1 MRNPIRPAVFAL
13 CLALFAACSA
23 RTAALSDFDKTVY
36 TPSCAS
42 GFEILGAEGCAS
54 TLLKVRDP
62 WQGAEAVETALFIAR
77 DGEMAPAEFSG
88 QVLRGP
94 AARIVCMSSTHIALL
109 DALGATPAIVGVS
122 GIDFVSNAYVAAH
135 RDAIGDVGYDS
146 NVNYELLVALAPD
159 LVLLYGVNGA
169 STLEPKLRELGIPF
183 LYIGEYLE
191 ETPLGKAE
199 WLVAVAETVGLRD
212 EGEQR
217 FHDIAARYEA
227 LAARVRE
234 HLDAEA
240 PDIVCRPRV
249 WLNTPYQ
256 ETWFIPAARSYQV
269 RLIRDA
275 GGDTFTAPGD
285 GNSSQPVDLETAYL
299 WASDADCWLHVGGCR
314 SLAELTGRLPLF
326 ADIPAVTSGAVY
338 DNDLRTNARGGN
350 DYWESSVVHPDL
362 VLRDLIRILHP
373 ELVGEEFFYYRR
385 LE

>member
-1 MRNPIRPAVFAL
+1 MKKTL
-13 CLALFAACSA
+13 LLLLSLALLTACGA
-23 RTAALSDFDKTVY
+23 RTAALSDFDTPVY
-36 TPSCAS
+36 TPAYAS
-42 GFEILGAEGCAS
+42 GFELLGAEGRAS

-62 WQGAEAVETALFIAR
+62 WQGADAVETALFIAR
-77 DGEMAPAEFSG
+77 DGETAPAEFSG
-88 QVLRGP
+88 QVLDGT

-109 DALGATPAIVGVS
+109 DALGAAPTIVGVS
-122 GIDFVSNAYVAAH
+122 GIDYVSNEYVAAR

-169 STLEPKLRELGIPF
+169 SPLEPKLRELGIPF

-191 ETPLGKAE
+191 VSPLGKAE
-199 WLVAVAETVGLRD
+199 WLVAVAEAAGLRS

-217 FHDIAARYEA
+217 FRDIAARYEA
-227 LAARVRE
+227 LAGRVRE
-234 HLDAEA
+234 HLATEA
-240 PDIVCRPRV
+240 PDIACRPRV

-256 ETWFIPAARSYQV
+256 ETWFLPAARSYQV

-285 GNSSQPVDLETAYL
+285 GNSSQPVDLETANL
-299 WASDADCWLHVGGCR
+299 WAADADCWLHVCGCR
-314 SLAELTGRLPLF
+314 SLAELSARLPLF
-326 ADIPAVTSGAVY
+326 ADIPAVKHGAVY

-350 DYWESSVVHPDL
+350 DYWESGVVHPDL

-373 ELVGEEFFYYRR
+373 ELVQEEFVYYRQ
-385 LE
+385 LK